1 MRAMVLAP
9 LACVNGKVVEAV
21 CYQASRRLCL
31 KHFYESN
38 QNTKRIY
45 QNVIALLGVEQ
56 DFFSPSSLPCLTGQ
70 HNKTNY
76 SSI

>member
-1 MRAMVLAP
+1 MRAMVLTP
-9 LACVNGKVVEAV
+9 LARVNGKVVAAV

-45 QNVIALLGVEQ
+45 QNVIALLGIE
-56 DFFSPSSLPCLTGQ
+56 
-70 HNKTNY
+70 
-76 SSI
+76 